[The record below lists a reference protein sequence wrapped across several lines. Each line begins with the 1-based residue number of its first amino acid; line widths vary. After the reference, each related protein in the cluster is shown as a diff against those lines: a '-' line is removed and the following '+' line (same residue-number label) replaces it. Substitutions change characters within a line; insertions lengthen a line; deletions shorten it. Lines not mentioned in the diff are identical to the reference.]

1 MRLVSDVRAR
11 VRNGELSE
19 RGLARLTGISQP
31 HIHNVLK
38 GTRLL
43 STEMAD
49 QILRHLRINLVDL
62 LATEDGAAPG
72 ITPKA
77 EEACDCRSVA
87 LLDGWLGREYPYPQ
101 ATGRELYPFP
111 AADVKRLGSPVAAR
125 LAPDPHREP
134 IFSGRGVVLLDRS
147 EAIRLDPDAEGYF
160 AVDLSGGATI
170 GSVRR
175 ALRHLYLWNPPGQVW
190 QSIPLTERGPLDVIQ
205 GRVSLV
211 VREL

>member
-38 GTRLL
+38 ETRLL

-62 LATEDGAAPG
+62 LTAEDGDAPG
-72 ITPKA
+72 VTPKLQ
-77 EEACDCRSVA
+77 EACECRSVA

-101 ATGRELYPFP
+101 AAGRELYPFP

-125 LAPDPHREP
+125 LAPDPLRGP

-147 EAIRLDPDAEGYF
+147 EAVRLDPDAEGYF
-160 AVDLSGGATI
+160 ALDLSGGATI

-175 ALRHLYLWNPPGQVW
+175 ALRHLYLWDLPAQVW

>member
-1 MRLVSDVRAR
+1 
-11 VRNGELSE
+11 
-19 RGLARLTGISQP
+19 
-31 HIHNVLK
+31 
-38 GTRLL
+38 
-43 STEMAD
+43 
-49 QILRHLRINLVDL
+49 
-62 LATEDGAAPG
+62 
-72 ITPKA
+72 
-77 EEACDCRSVA
+77 
-87 LLDGWLGREYPYPQ
+87 
-101 ATGRELYPFP
+101 
-111 AADVKRLGSPVAAR
+111 

-175 ALRHLYLWNPPGQVW
+175 ALRHLYLWNPPAQVW